1 MRKKTILL
9 LLCWGCSHFGPVS
22 FAGTIS
28 APPAEPLPSITVTGT
43 GEVLVKPDLARVN
56 IGVVTQFE
64 SASAGVRRNNEA
76 VEKLLGALDEYG
88 IAESDI
94 QTSNFSVAPQYEY
107 DRSGQAPPRLIG
119 YRVTNQVRVA
129 VRRIADLGALLDEVV
144 TAGANQINNVTF
156 AVNET
161 QSFDDTARRRAM
173 ADARRKAALYAQ
185 EAGVRLGSV
194 LRVEEAADTV
204 AIRQID
210 FDAVQEARTVPIAPG
225 QQTLRQHVRVTFA
238 IETDP

>member
-1 MRKKTILL
+1 M
-9 LLCWGCSHFGPVS
+9 
-22 FAGTIS
+22 
-28 APPAEPLPSITVTGT
+28 
-43 GEVLVKPDLARVN
+43 KPDLARVN

-94 QTSNFSVAPQYEY
+94 QTSNFRVAPQYEY
-107 DRSGQAPPRLIG
+107 DRSGQAPRLIG

-129 VRRIADLGALLDEVV
+129 VRRIADLGTLLDEVV

-156 AVNET
+156 AVNEAK
-161 QSFDDTARRRAM
+161 SFEDTARRRAM
-173 ADARRKAALYAQ
+173 ADAHRKAALYAQ

-194 LRVEEAADTV
+194 LRVEEAADTTV

-210 FDAVQEARTVPIAPG
+210 FDAVQGARTVPIAPG

>member
-1 MRKKTILL
+1 MRKETILL
-9 LLCWGCSHFGPVS
+9 LLCWGCSLFGPVS

-94 QTSNFSVAPQYEY
+94 QTSNFGVAPQYEY
-107 DRSGQAPPRLIG
+107 NRSGQAPRLIG
-119 YRVTNQVRVA
+119 YRVTNQVRVT
-129 VRRIADLGALLDEVV
+129 VRRIADLGTLLDEVV

-156 AVNET
+156 AVNEAK
-161 QSFDDTARRRAM
+161 SFDDTARRRAM
-173 ADARRKAALYAQ
+173 ADAHRKAALYAQ

-194 LRVEEAADTV
+194 LRIEEAADTV
-204 AIRQID
+204 AIRQIGFAVD
-210 FDAVQEARTVPIAPG
+210 QDAGAVPIAPG

>member
-1 MRKKTILL
+1 MSKKTILL

-94 QTSNFSVAPQYEY
+94 QTSNFSVAPLYEY
-107 DRSGQAPPRLIG
+107 DRSGQAPRLIG
-119 YRVTNQVRVA
+119 YRVTNQVRVV
-129 VRRIADLGALLDEVV
+129 VRSIADLGALLDKVV
-144 TAGANQINNVTF
+144 TAGANQINDVTF
-156 AVNET
+156 AINEA
-161 QSFDDTARRRAM
+161 QSFEDTARRKAM
-173 ADARRKAALYAQ
+173 ADAHRKAELYAQ
-185 EAGVRLGSV
+185 EAGVRLGAV
-194 LRVEEAADTV
+194 LRVEEAADTFPMP
-204 AIRQID
+204 QID
-210 FDAVQEARTVPIAPG
+210 FDAVQEAGAVPIAPG
-225 QQTLRQHVRVTFA
+225 QQALRQQVRVTFA
-238 IETDP
+238 IESDL

>member
-1 MRKKTILL
+1 M
-9 LLCWGCSHFGPVS
+9 
-22 FAGTIS
+22 
-28 APPAEPLPSITVTGT
+28 
-43 GEVLVKPDLARVN
+43 KPDLARVN

-94 QTSNFSVAPQYEY
+94 QTSNFRVAPQYEY
-107 DRSGQAPPRLIG
+107 DRSGQAPRLIG

-156 AVNET
+156 AVNEAK
-161 QSFDDTARRRAM
+161 SFEDTARRRAM

>member
-43 GEVLVKPDLARVN
+43 GEVLLKPDLARVD

-107 DRSGQAPPRLIG
+107 DRSGQAPRLIG

-129 VRRIADLGALLDEVV
+129 VRRIADLGALLDKVV
-144 TAGANQINNVTF
+144 AAGANQINDVTF
-156 AVNET
+156 AINEAK
-161 QSFDDTARRRAM
+161 SFEDTARRRAM

>member
-76 VEKLLGALDEYG
+76 VEKLLGVLGAYG

-94 QTSNFSVAPQYEY
+94 QTSNFGVAPQYEY
-107 DRSGQAPPRLIG
+107 DRSGQAPRLIG

-129 VRRIADLGALLDEVV
+129 VRRIADLGTLLDEVV

-156 AVNET
+156 AVNEAK
-161 QSFDDTARRRAM
+161 SFEDTARRRAM
-173 ADARRKAALYAQ
+173 ADAHRKAALYAQ

-194 LRVEEAADTV
+194 HRVEEATDTV
-204 AIRQID
+204 AIRQFD
-210 FDAVQEARTVPIAPG
+210 FDAAQEARAVPIAPG

>member
-1 MRKKTILL
+1 M
-9 LLCWGCSHFGPVS
+9 
-22 FAGTIS
+22 
-28 APPAEPLPSITVTGT
+28 
-43 GEVLVKPDLARVN
+43 KPDLARVN

-107 DRSGQAPPRLIG
+107 NRSGQAPRLIG
-119 YRVTNQVRVA
+119 YRVANQVRVA
-129 VRRIADLGALLDEVV
+129 VRRIADLGTLLDEVV
-144 TAGANQINNVTF
+144 TAGANQINSVTF
-156 AVNET
+156 AVNEAK
-161 QSFDDTARRRAM
+161 SFDDTARRRAM
-173 ADARRKAALYAQ
+173 ADAHRKAALYAQ

-194 LRVEEAADTV
+194 LRIEEAADTV
-204 AIRQID
+204 AIRQIGLAVD
-210 FDAVQEARTVPIAPG
+210 QDAGAVPIARG
-225 QQTLRQHVRVTFA
+225 QQTLLQHVRVTFA

>member
-1 MRKKTILL
+1 M
-9 LLCWGCSHFGPVS
+9 
-22 FAGTIS
+22 
-28 APPAEPLPSITVTGT
+28 
-43 GEVLVKPDLARVN
+43 KPDLARVN

-94 QTSNFSVAPQYEY
+94 QTSNFGVAPQYEY
-107 DRSGQAPPRLIG
+107 DRSGQAPRLIG

-129 VRRIADLGALLDEVV
+129 VRRIADLGTLLDEVV

-156 AVNET
+156 AVNEAK
-161 QSFDDTARRRAM
+161 SFEDTARRRAM
-173 ADARRKAALYAQ
+173 ADAHRKAALYAQ

-194 LRVEEAADTV
+194 LRVEEATDTV
-204 AIRQID
+204 AIRQFD
-210 FDAVQEARTVPIAPG
+210 FDAAQEARAVPIAPG

>member
-1 MRKKTILL
+1 MSKKTILL

-76 VEKLLGALDEYG
+76 VEKLLGVLDEYG

-94 QTSNFSVAPQYEY
+94 QTNNFGVAPQYEY
-107 DRSGQAPPRLIG
+107 DRSGQAPRLIG

-144 TAGANQINNVTF
+144 TAGANQINDVTF
-156 AVNET
+156 AVNEAK
-161 QSFDDTARRRAM
+161 SFEDTARRRAM
-173 ADARRKAALYAQ
+173 ADAHRKAALYAQ

-194 LRVEEAADTV
+194 HRVEEATDTV
-204 AIRQID
+204 AIRQFD
-210 FDAVQEARTVPIAPG
+210 FDAAQEARAVPIAPG

>member
-1 MRKKTILL
+1 MSKKTILL

-76 VEKLLGALDEYG
+76 VEKLLGVLDEYG

-94 QTSNFSVAPQYEY
+94 QTSNFGVAPQYEY
-107 DRSGQAPPRLIG
+107 DRSGQAPRLIG

-129 VRRIADLGALLDEVV
+129 VRRIADLGTLLDEVV

-156 AVNET
+156 AVNEAK
-161 QSFDDTARRRAM
+161 SFEDTARRRAM
-173 ADARRKAALYAQ
+173 ADAHRKAALYAQ

-194 LRVEEAADTV
+194 HRVEEATDTV
-204 AIRQID
+204 AIRQFD
-210 FDAVQEARTVPIAPG
+210 FDAAQEARAVPIAPG

>member
-1 MRKKTILL
+1 MRKRTILL
-9 LLCWGCSHFGPVS
+9 LLCWGCSHFGPVC

-43 GEVLVKPDLARVN
+43 GEVLVKPNLVRVN

-94 QTSNFSVAPQYEY
+94 QTSNFSVAPQYKY
-107 DRSGQAPPRLIG
+107 DRSGQAPRLIG

-144 TAGANQINNVTF
+144 TAGANQINDVTF
-156 AVNET
+156 AVNEAK
-161 QSFDDTARRRAM
+161 SFEDTARRRAM
-173 ADARRKAALYAQ
+173 ADAHRKAALYAQ

-194 LRVEEAADTV
+194 LRVEEPADTV
-204 AIRQID
+204 AIRQIG
-210 FDAVQEARTVPIAPG
+210 FAAAQEARAVPIALG

>member
-1 MRKKTILL
+1 M
-9 LLCWGCSHFGPVS
+9 
-22 FAGTIS
+22 
-28 APPAEPLPSITVTGT
+28 
-43 GEVLVKPDLARVN
+43 KPDLARGN

-94 QTSNFSVAPQYEY
+94 QTSNFRVAPQYEY
-107 DRSGQAPPRLIG
+107 DRSGQAPRLIG

-144 TAGANQINNVTF
+144 IAGANQINDVTF
-156 AVNET
+156 AVNEAK
-161 QSFDDTARRRAM
+161 SFEDTARRRAM
-173 ADARRKAALYAQ
+173 ADAHRKAALYAQ

-210 FDAVQEARTVPIAPG
+210 FDAVQDARAVPIAPG

>member
-1 MRKKTILL
+1 MRKETILL
-9 LLCWGCSHFGPVS
+9 LLCWGCSLFGPVS

-94 QTSNFSVAPQYEY
+94 QTSNFGVAPQYEY
-107 DRSGQAPPRLIG
+107 NRSGQAPRLIG
-119 YRVTNQVRVA
+119 YRVTNQVRVT
-129 VRRIADLGALLDEVV
+129 VRRIADLGTLLDEVV

-156 AVNET
+156 AVNEAK
-161 QSFDDTARRRAM
+161 SFDDTARRRAM
-173 ADARRKAALYAQ
+173 ADAHRKAALYAQ

-194 LRVEEAADTV
+194 LRIEEAANTV
-204 AIRQID
+204 AIRQIEFAVD
-210 FDAVQEARTVPIAPG
+210 QDAGAVPIAPG
-225 QQTLRQHVRVTFA
+225 QQTLRQHVRVTFT

>member
-9 LLCWGCSHFGPVS
+9 LLCWGCSLFGPVS

-94 QTSNFSVAPQYEY
+94 QTSNFGVAPQYEY
-107 DRSGQAPPRLIG
+107 DRSGQAPRLIG

-129 VRRIADLGALLDEVV
+129 VRRIADLGTLLDEVV

-156 AVNET
+156 AVNEAK
-161 QSFDDTARRRAM
+161 SFDDTARRRAM
-173 ADARRKAALYAQ
+173 TDAHRKAALYAQ

-194 LRVEEAADTV
+194 LRIEEAADTV
-204 AIRQID
+204 AIRQIGFAVD
-210 FDAVQEARTVPIAPG
+210 QDAGAVPIAPG

>member
-94 QTSNFSVAPQYEY
+94 QTSNFRVAPQYEY
-107 DRSGQAPPRLIG
+107 DRSGQAPRLIG

-129 VRRIADLGALLDEVV
+129 VRRIADLGTLLDEVV

-156 AVNET
+156 AVNEAK
-161 QSFDDTARRRAM
+161 SFDDTARRRAM
-173 ADARRKAALYAQ
+173 ADAHRKAALYAQ

-194 LRVEEAADTV
+194 LRIEEAADTV
-204 AIRQID
+204 AIRQIGFAVD
-210 FDAVQEARTVPIAPG
+210 QDAGAVPIAPG

>member
-1 MRKKTILL
+1 MRKRTILL
-9 LLCWGCSHFGPVS
+9 LLCWGCSHFGPVC

-43 GEVLVKPDLARVN
+43 GEVLVKPDLVRVN

-94 QTSNFSVAPQYEY
+94 QTSNFSVAPQYKY
-107 DRSGQAPPRLIG
+107 DRSGQAPRLIG

-144 TAGANQINNVTF
+144 TAGANQINDVTF
-156 AVNET
+156 AVNEAK
-161 QSFDDTARRRAM
+161 SFEDTARRRAM
-173 ADARRKAALYAQ
+173 ADAHRKAALYAQ

-204 AIRQID
+204 AIRQIG
-210 FDAVQEARTVPIAPG
+210 FAAAQEARAVPIALG

>member
-9 LLCWGCSHFGPVS
+9 LLCWGCSLFGPVS

-76 VEKLLGALDEYG
+76 VEKLLGVLDEYG

-94 QTSNFSVAPQYEY
+94 QTSNFGVAPQYEY
-107 DRSGQAPPRLIG
+107 DRSGQAPRLIG

-129 VRRIADLGALLDEVV
+129 VRRIADLGTLLDEVV
-144 TAGANQINNVTF
+144 TAGANQINDVTF
-156 AVNET
+156 AVNEAK
-161 QSFDDTARRRAM
+161 SFEDTARRRAM
-173 ADARRKAALYAQ
+173 ADAHRKAALYAQ

-194 LRVEEAADTV
+194 LRIEEAADTV
-204 AIRQID
+204 AIRQIGFAVD
-210 FDAVQEARTVPIAPG
+210 QDAGAVPIAPG

>member
-1 MRKKTILL
+1 MRKRTILL
-9 LLCWGCSHFGPVS
+9 LLCWGCSHFGPVC

-43 GEVLVKPDLARVN
+43 GEVLVKPDLVRVN

-94 QTSNFSVAPQYEY
+94 QTSNFSVAPQYKY
-107 DRSGQAPPRLIG
+107 DRSGQAPRLIG

-144 TAGANQINNVTF
+144 TAGANQINDVTF
-156 AVNET
+156 AVNEAK
-161 QSFDDTARRRAM
+161 SFEDTARRRAM
-173 ADARRKAALYAQ
+173 ADAHRKAALYAQ

-210 FDAVQEARTVPIAPG
+210 FGAVQEARTVPIAPG

>member
-1 MRKKTILL
+1 MSKKTILL

-43 GEVLVKPDLARVN
+43 GEVLVKPDLARVD

-64 SASAGVRRNNEA
+64 SASVGVRRNNEA

-94 QTSNFSVAPQYEY
+94 QTSNFRVAPQYEY
-107 DRSGQAPPRLIG
+107 DRSGQAPRLIG

-129 VRRIADLGALLDEVV
+129 VRRIADLGTLLDEVV

-156 AVNET
+156 AVNEAK
-161 QSFDDTARRRAM
+161 SFEDTARRRAM
-173 ADARRKAALYAQ
+173 ADAHRKAALYAQ

-194 LRVEEAADTV
+194 HRVEEATDTV
-204 AIRQID
+204 AIRQFD
-210 FDAVQEARTVPIAPG
+210 FDAAQEARAVPIAPG

>member
-9 LLCWGCSHFGPVS
+9 LLYWGCSHFGPVS

-28 APPAEPLPSITVTGT
+28 GPPAEPLPSITVTGT

-56 IGVVTQFE
+56 VGVVTQFE

-107 DRSGQAPPRLIG
+107 DRSGQAPRLIG

-129 VRRIADLGALLDEVV
+129 VRRIADLGTLLDEVV
-144 TAGANQINNVTF
+144 TAGANQINGVTF
-156 AVNET
+156 AVNEAK
-161 QSFDDTARRRAM
+161 SFEDTARRKAM
-173 ADARRKAALYAQ
+173 ADAHRKAALYAQ

-210 FDAVQEARTVPIAPG
+210 FDAVQDARAVPIAPG
-225 QQTLRQHVRVTFA
+225 QQTLRQQVRVTFA

>member
-1 MRKKTILL
+1 M
-9 LLCWGCSHFGPVS
+9 
-22 FAGTIS
+22 
-28 APPAEPLPSITVTGT
+28 
-43 GEVLVKPDLARVN
+43 KPDLARVN

-94 QTSNFSVAPQYEY
+94 QTSNFRVAPQYEY
-107 DRSGQAPPRLIG
+107 DRSGQAPRLIG

-129 VRRIADLGALLDEVV
+129 VRRIADLGTLLDEVV

-156 AVNET
+156 AVNEAK
-161 QSFDDTARRRAM
+161 SFEDTARRRAM
-173 ADARRKAALYAQ
+173 ADAHRKAALYAQ

-194 LRVEEAADTV
+194 HRVEEATDTV
-204 AIRQID
+204 AIRQFD
-210 FDAVQEARTVPIAPG
+210 FDAAQEARAVPIAPG